1 MSTSTITLQPATSA
15 PLARVAGLLSE
26 AFADYVAPAGP
37 AAFSPRTLEA
47 TVARDDILLDQSYV
61 AVVDGAPAGVALVAV
76 RHARG
81 GPRTRLA
88 GMGVV
93 PLARRAGVARALLAR
108 VVADAR
114 GRGSPT
120 IVLEAFERNVAAVRL
135 YEGNGFIVARRLLGF
150 ALPLASPPAHDAH
163 DAHDAHA
170 APAAPAVTLH
180 PAGAPELLPLF
191 SLCASAEAPEAAP
204 PWQVEAVSLARLGPS
219 APVYVMTERGSARPA
234 GYVAL
239 TGAGPVA
246 RLAGLGVA
254 PAWRRRGLATAALA
268 ALREARPDV
277 TELSVAALTP
287 ERSALTPFLAARG
300 VTQANEAQLEMVR
313 YL

>member
-1 MSTSTITLQPATSA
+1 MTMPDPTITLQPAGA
-15 PLARVAGLLSE
+15 VPLALVAGLLRE
-26 AFADYVAPAGP
+26 AFADYVVPMGP

-61 AVVDGAPAGVALVAV
+61 AVADGAPAGVALVAV

-93 PLARRAGVARALLAR
+93 PTARRAGVARALLER

-114 GRGSPT
+114 ARGSPA
-120 IVLEAFERNVAAVRL
+120 IVLEAFERNAAAVRL
-135 YEGNGFIVARRLLGF
+135 YEGNGFVVARRLLGF
-150 ALPLASPPAHDAH
+150 ALPLASMLPTGLA
-163 DAHDAHA
+163 
-170 APAAPAVTLH
+170 AVTLH
-180 PAGAPELLPLF
+180 PVDAPGLLPLF
-191 SLCASAEAPEAAP
+191 SLCASAEPPEAAP
-204 PWQVEAVSLARLGPS
+204 PWQVEAVSLTRLGPS
-219 APVYVMTERGSARPA
+219 AAVYVVAERGSVRPA

-239 TGAGPVA
+239 TGAGAA
-246 RLAGLGVA
+246 RLVGLGVA
-254 PAWRRRGLATAALA
+254 PARRRRGLATAALA

-277 TELSVAALTP
+277 TELSVAPLVP
-287 ERSALTPFLAARG
+287 ERSALAPFLAACG
-300 VTQANEAQLEMVR
+300 AAQANEAQLEMVR

>member
-47 TVARDDILLDQSYV
+47 TVARDDILLDQSSV

-163 DAHDAHA
+163 DAH
-170 APAAPAVTLH
+170 AVTLH